1 MKAIISQKW
10 ISMDGTQ
17 NLEGWT
23 EWRRTGYPD
32 IFEVSATSNIG
43 NKFPVRILYPDIE
56 VTRNPNTPPQK
67 TVTDKL
73 WWDVNTT
80 GQN

>member
-1 MKAIISQKW
+1 MTTRIPMNVKTYPLSTAS
-10 ISMDGTQ
+10 
-17 NLEGWT
+17 NLN
-23 EWRRTGYPD
+23 
-32 IFEVSATSNIG
+32 FSTSNIG